1 MQSVSAKN
9 SKNYPQAKQH
19 GRNALILTII
29 NIIVT
34 ALLSIMIIA
43 IILGVYCADY
53 RDNYYS
59 PYDYKRY
66 LGKCLVDYDSS
77 MILLLFVHFPL
88 QVAAAIEWL

>member
-19 GRNALILTII
+19 GRNALILTIV

-34 ALLSIMIIA
+34 ALLAIMSIA
-43 IILGVYCADY
+43 IFFGVFCADY
-53 RDNYYS
+53 RDDYS

-66 LGKCLVDYDSS
+66 LGKCLVDYDCNNV
-77 MILLLFVHFPL
+77 MILIVQNPL
-88 QVAAAIEWL
+88 